1 MNEADPV
8 ALHLWTT
15 TLLVKNIH
23 CPSCVSYAEDVLRPL
38 LDIHK
43 VDISM
48 IDHTIR
54 VQHSARKEL
63 AQDIT
68 QELCEAAFEV
78 QHVSTRDTA
87 GHIHYKYDLPESS
100 DRSSSQG
107 TWPWSKSMSK
117 AERKH
122 IENCNACKSKLA
134 FTRPSKRS
142 RRPRKWALAS
152 RIIGTSASKPTDL
165 EKADAKSSISDGS
178 YQDEK
183 KNSSTV
189 AEEDE
194 NGQHDAE
201 AEVQQSWMTTI
212 AIEGMTCAACIGT
225 ITKTLEPIDYVHS
238 VNVNLL
244 ANNAIVQFS
253 GPRGNVDLI
262 KEAIEDAGYDATVA
276 EVREISSNT
285 NSANTSGE
293 RAGHRLTVSIEG
305 MTCAACVGTITRG
318 LNELPF
324 ISQANIDLMNNKGT
338 IEFMGDNKTAI
349 LEKIDDLGY
358 DVAELR
364 CEQLD
369 TSEHIV
375 PAKQREVSVTVEGTY
390 CPLCPTNIANALDKR
405 FGTAVTIVQAPS
417 DKSPRLTVKYTPSP
431 PAMTVREIIATINAA
446 DEAFSASVYHI
457 PSDEERSS
465 EIRRRHRNDILWRL
479 LLALVVAI
487 PTFIIGIVYMSLVS
501 KTNSTKVWFEEPVW
515 AGSVTRE
522 DWALFIMTTPVMFY
536 SANHFH
542 KGALKDIWGL
552 WRPKSK
558 VPIIRRFYRFGSMN
572 LLISL
577 GTTVAYFSSLA
588 ILILNA
594 TTSRHMTGRSS
605 DTYFD
610 SVTFLT
616 LFLLIGRFLEAYA
629 KAKTGDAVNMLAN
642 LKPSEAY
649 LIKQGNGKENDKP
662 DDDERTIMKIPTD
675 MLEVGDTVSVPHGA
689 SPPTDGTINQEGTFL
704 FDESSLTG
712 ESKPVKKFLGDQVY
726 AGSINVSHPVH
737 VAVTELGGTSMLD
750 KIVAVVRQ
758 GQGKRAPIERIA
770 DVITGYFAPVVT
782 LIAIIT
788 WIVWL
793 GLGEGGVLPRR
804 WLDVQQGGWAF
815 WSLEFA
821 IAVFVVAC
829 PCGIGLAAPTALYVG
844 GGLAAKNHILVQGG
858 GEAFQEASKM
868 DVVVFDKTGTLTEGK
883 MQVTNFDMLQ
893 QSQDKPE
900 DITLALVI
908 AKALEDSSTHPI
920 ATAISNYCETA
931 VKGSSTPPIVASEIQ
946 EVPGSGMTGTFTTK
960 SLDTNQETIYE
971 ARLGNQRFETP
982 QDNHLLGT
990 LLSKYQNLGQSIA
1003 ILSLRRKSDIP
1014 DAPFLPTALFSI
1026 TDPLRPNTASVL
1038 HTLQQDHNLSI
1049 HMCTGDNATTARSIA
1064 LQLGIPTAN
1073 IRSNVLPHEKAEYI
1087 KSLQLDTTTT
1097 TNQPRRR
1104 IVAFIGDGTNDTP
1117 ALSAADVSIAL
1128 ASGSD
1133 VAITQA
1139 SFILL
1144 NSDLETILTLVK
1156 LAKRVFW
1163 RVKANFVWAA
1173 VYNVAL
1179 IPVAAGVFFPIA
1191 QWRLGPVWASAAM
1204 ALSSVSVVLSSLA
1217 LRLPEVE
1224 VGFGGLRWGKRRR
1237 D

>member
-1 MNEADPV
+1 MNEADLAAP
-8 ALHLWTT
+8 HLWTT

-38 LDIHK
+38 PDIQK

-54 VQHSARKEL
+54 VQHIARKEL

-68 QELCEAAFEV
+68 QELCEAAFEIE
-78 QHVSTRDTA
+78 HVSTRDTA
-87 GHIHYKYDLPESS
+87 GHVHYRYDLPETSH
-100 DRSSSQG
+100 RGSSQG
-107 TWPWSKSMSK
+107 GWPWSKSMSK

-122 IENCNACKSKLA
+122 IENCNACKSKVAL
-134 FTRPSKRS
+134 TRPSKRS
-142 RRPRKWALAS
+142 SRPRQWGLAS
-152 RIIGTSASKPTDL
+152 RMMGTSPSKPTDL
-165 EKADAKSSISDGS
+165 EKAEAKSSVSDGS
-178 YQDEK
+178 DQDEK
-183 KNSSTV
+183 KSSSSV
-189 AEEDE
+189 VKEDVT
-194 NGQHDAE
+194 GQYDAD
-201 AEVQQSWMTTI
+201 AEVQQTWTTTI

-225 ITKTLEPIDYVHS
+225 ITKMLEPIDYVHS

-253 GPRGNVDLI
+253 GPRSNVDII

-276 EVREISSNT
+276 ELREISPSPNTT
-285 NSANTSGE
+285 NSTRE
-293 RAGHRLTVSIEG
+293 DVGHRLTVSIEG

-338 IEFMGDNKTAI
+338 IEYAGDNKAAI

-369 TSEHIV
+369 TSKRIV
-375 PAKQREVSVTVEGTY
+375 PAKEREVSITVEGTY
-390 CPLCPTNIANALDKR
+390 CPLCPTNIANALDER

-417 DKSPRLTVKYTPSP
+417 HKNPRLTVKYTPSP
-431 PAMTVREIIATINAA
+431 PAMTVREIVGAINAA
-446 DEAFSASVYHI
+446 DEAFSASVYHP

-479 LLALVVAI
+479 LLALIVAI

-501 KTNSTKVWFEEPVW
+501 KTNSTKTWFEEPVW
-515 AGSVTRE
+515 AGNVSRE

-542 KGALKDIWGL
+542 KGALKDIWSL

-558 VPIIRRFYRFGSMN
+558 VPITRRFYRFGSMN

-588 ILILNA
+588 ILILGA
-594 TTSRHMTGRSS
+594 TTSRHMAGRSS
-605 DTYFD
+605 GTYFD

-649 LIKQGNGKENDKP
+649 LVRQGNGKENDNS
-662 DDDERTIMKIPTD
+662 DDDERTILKVSTD
-675 MLEVGDTVSVPHGA
+675 MLEVGDTISVPHGA
-689 SPPTDGTINQEGTFL
+689 SPPTDGTINQEGIFL

-712 ESKPVKKFLGDQVY
+712 ESKPVKKFLGDQVF
-726 AGSINVSHPVH
+726 AGSVNVSHPVH
-737 VAVTELGGTSMLD
+737 VTVRELGGTSMLD

-793 GLGEGGVLPRR
+793 GLGQGGALPRS

-868 DVVVFDKTGTLTEGK
+868 DVIVFDKTGTLTEGK

-900 DITLALVI
+900 DTTLALLM

-920 ATAISNYCETA
+920 ATAISKYCDAAE
-931 VKGSSTPPIVASEIQ
+931 KGSSLPSIIASDIQ
-946 EVPGSGMTGTFTTK
+946 EVPGSGMTGTFTTIYPNTDQK
-960 SLDTNQETIYE
+960 TIYE
-971 ARLGNQRFETP
+971 ARLGNQRFETT
-982 QDNHLLGT
+982 QDNHLLST
-990 LLSKYQNLGQSIA
+990 LLSKYQNLGQSIG
-1003 ILSLRRKSDIP
+1003 ILSVRRKSDTSN
-1014 DAPFLPTALFSI
+1014 APFIPTGLFSI

-1038 HTLQQDHNLSI
+1038 RTLQQDHKLSI

-1064 LQLGIPTAN
+1064 LQLGIPIAN

-1087 KSLQLDTTTT
+1087 KSLQLDTTTG
-1097 TNQPRRR
+1097 QSRRR
-1104 IVAFIGDGTNDTP
+1104 IVAFVGDGTNDTP

-1144 NSDLETILTLVK
+1144 NSDLETILILVK
-1156 LAKRVFW
+1156 LAKRVFL

-1173 VYNVAL
+1173 IYNVAL
-1179 IPVAAGVFFPIA
+1179 IPVAAGVFFPIG

-1217 LRLPEVE
+1217 LRLPEME
-1224 VGFGGLRWGKRRR
+1224 FRIRGPSFWKRRG
-1237 D
+1237 